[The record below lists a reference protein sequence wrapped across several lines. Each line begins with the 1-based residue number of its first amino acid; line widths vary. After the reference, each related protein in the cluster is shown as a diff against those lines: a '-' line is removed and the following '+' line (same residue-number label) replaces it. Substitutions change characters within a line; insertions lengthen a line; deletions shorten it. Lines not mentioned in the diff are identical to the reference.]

1 MNLAVCPSDLGN
13 NVAKYKFKETD
24 NHFFYQAKSCSS
36 IIYMDITVNAKQLK
50 QMKRQLVVTAFKR
63 RR

>member
-1 MNLAVCPSDLGN
+1 MNIAVCPSDLGN
-13 NVAKYKFKETD
+13 NVAKYKFKETGR
-24 NHFFYQAKSCSS
+24 HFFDQAKSCSS

-50 QMKRQLVVTAFKR
+50 QIKRQLIVTAFKR